1 MLNEFDYNPL
11 CVRGISNFKGL
22 EIETMENY
30 RTSEDTQSTR
40 VVLMSYPGS
49 KELPEPGTWYSSTI

>member
-11 CVRGISNFKGL
+11 RVRGISNFKGL

-30 RTSEDTQSTR
+30 RTYEDTQSTQ

-49 KELPEPGTWYSSTI
+49 KELPEPGRWYSSTI